1 MNWLFWLI
9 LVIIL
14 SFIEVTTVNLL
25 TIWFVLS
32 GIVTII
38 ISFLTNDIIIE
49 TTIFIILGI
58 FLLITTRP
66 IFKKYIKGKDTRTNL
81 DQVIGMQGVVSED
94 IRKGSIGEVKVA
106 GKKWSAI
113 SDEEI
118 KVGEYVIIE
127 EIKGVKLVVKKEGKE
142 K

>member
-38 ISFLTNDIIIE
+38 ISFLTNDIVIE

-94 IRKGSIGEVKVA
+94 IKKGSIGEVKVA

>member
-94 IRKGSIGEVKVA
+94 IKKGSIGEVKVA